1 MLGYVMFGTYYRKA
15 AAINGTD
22 GRTPDRYIDPEP
34 HTVRAVSVITGYVNY
49 TVSQKKQDTKL
60 LPILTSPNIN
70 RFSKFFHC

>member
-15 AAINGTD
+15 AAINGTDGRTD

-49 TVSQKKQDTKL
+49 TVSQKNKT
-60 LPILTSPNIN
+60 PN
-70 RFSKFFHC
+70 SCPY